1 MQLSKEFLDGLATEI
16 PKMVE
21 AFSNPTTNKLNQE
34 KNGTMIMHLIF
45 YMVKPLVGLKDI
57 S

>member
-21 AFSNPTTNKLNQE
+21 AFSNPTTEQTE
-34 KNGTMIMHLIF
+34 SRKNGIMIMRSIF
-45 YMVKPLVGLKDI
+45 CMVKPLVGLKDI